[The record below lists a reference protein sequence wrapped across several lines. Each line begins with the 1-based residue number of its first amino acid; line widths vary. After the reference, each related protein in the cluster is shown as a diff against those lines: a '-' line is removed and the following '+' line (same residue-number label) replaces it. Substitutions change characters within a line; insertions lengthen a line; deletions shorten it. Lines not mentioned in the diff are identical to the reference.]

1 MFIQIFLV
9 AIGVT
14 WLLSLFTFAG
24 FLVADWRWNEDHSC
38 TQDYLGL
45 IARLTSFPFLVVR
58 SWNEVGSY
66 LTSSEQGR
74 AKGWSSSRVA

>member
-1 MFIQIFLV
+1 MSTFRNEYFFTVTQIFLV

-58 SWNEVGSY
+58 SWN
-66 LTSSEQGR
+66 
-74 AKGWSSSRVA
+74 

>member
-58 SWNEVGSY
+58 SWNEVG
-66 LTSSEQGR
+66 LH
-74 AKGWSSSRVA
+74 